1 MLGWVCTGLRKM
13 YRPLPKNLTIKDSK
27 IDGLGLFSKTKIKK
41 NSFIGISHVK
51 DDDFQDMYIRTP
63 LGGFYNHS
71 KNPNVTKLSSNTI
84 PKYDFGQNIEEKIK
98 ETPEDKNNNNLKYFY
113 LVSLKDIE
121 PGEEIL
127 AKYTFYEF

>member
-1 MLGWVCTGLRKM
+1 M

-27 IDGLGLFSKTKIKK
+27 IDGLGLFSKTKIQK
-41 NSFIGISHVK
+41 NSFLGISQVK
-51 DDDFQDMYIRTP
+51 HDDFQDMYIRTP
-63 LGGFYNHS
+63 LGGFCNHS
-71 KNPNVTKLSSNTI
+71 KNPNVIKLSSDTI

-98 ETPEDKNNNNLKYFY
+98 DTPEDKNNNSLKYFY

>member
-1 MLGWVCTGLRKM
+1 M
-13 YRPLPKNLTIKDSK
+13 YRPLPKSLTIKDSK
-27 IDGLGLFSKTKIKK
+27 IDGLGLFSKTKIQK
-41 NSFIGISHVK
+41 NSFIGITHVK
-51 DDDFQDMYIRTP
+51 NIDFQDNYIRTP

-71 KNPNVTKLSSNTI
+71 KNPNVTKISSDTL
-84 PKYDFGQNIEEKIK
+84 PKYDFGQNIEMKIK
-98 ETPEDKNNNNLKYFY
+98 ESLEDKNNNKLKYFY

>member
-1 MLGWVCTGLRKM
+1 M
-13 YRPLPKNLTIKDSK
+13 YRPLPKNLTIKDSE
-27 IDGLGLFSKTKIKK
+27 IDGLGLFSKTKIQK
-41 NSFIGISHVK
+41 NSFIGITHVK
-51 DDDFQDMYIRTP
+51 HNDFQDMYIRTP

-71 KNPNVTKLSSNTI
+71 KNPNVTKISSDTL
-84 PKYDFGQNIEEKIK
+84 PKYDFGQNIEMKIK
-98 ETPEDKNNNNLKYFY
+98 ESLEDKNNNKLKYFY

>member
-51 DDDFQDMYIRTP
+51 HDDFQDMYIRTP

-71 KNPNVTKLSSNTI
+71 KNPNVTKLSSNTL

-98 ETPEDKNNNNLKYFY
+98 ETAEDKNNNKLKYFY

>member
-1 MLGWVCTGLRKM
+1 M

-41 NSFIGISHVK
+41 NSFLGISHVK

-71 KNPNVTKLSSNTI
+71 KNPNVTKLSSNTF
-84 PKYDFGQNIEEKIK
+84 PKYDFGQNI
-98 ETPEDKNNNNLKYFY
+98 DCL
-113 LVSLKDIE
+113 L
-121 PGEEIL
+121 
-127 AKYTFYEF
+127 YTSPSPRDR

>member
-1 MLGWVCTGLRKM
+1 M
-13 YRPLPKNLTIKDSK
+13 YRPLPKSLTIKDSK

-41 NSFIGISHVK
+41 NSFLGITHVK
-51 DDDFQDMYIRTP
+51 HDDFQDMYIRTP

-71 KNPNVTKLSSNTI
+71 KNPNVTKISSDTL
-84 PKYDFGQNIEEKIK
+84 PKYDFGQNIEIKIK
-98 ETPEDKNNNNLKYFY
+98 ESLEDKNNNKLKYFY

>member
-1 MLGWVCTGLRKM
+1 M

-27 IDGLGLFSKTKIKK
+27 IDGLGLFSKTKIQK

-51 DDDFQDMYIRTP
+51 HDDFKDMYIRTP

-71 KNPNVTKLSSNTI
+71 KNPNVVKLSSDTL
-84 PKYDFGQNIEEKIK
+84 PKYDFGQNIEKKIK

-127 AKYTFYEF
+127 AKYTFYQF

>member
-1 MLGWVCTGLRKM
+1 M
-13 YRPLPKNLTIKDSK
+13 YRPLPKSLTIKDSK

-41 NSFIGISHVK
+41 NSFLGITHVK
-51 DDDFQDMYIRTP
+51 HDDFQDMYIRTP

-71 KNPNVTKLSSNTI
+71 KNPNVTKISSDTL
-84 PKYDFGQNIEEKIK
+84 PKYDFGQNIEMKIK
-98 ETPEDKNNNNLKYFY
+98 ESLEDKNNNKLKYFY

>member
-1 MLGWVCTGLRKM
+1 M

-27 IDGLGLFSKTKIKK
+27 IDGLGLFSKIKIQK
-41 NSFIGISHVK
+41 NSFIGITHVK
-51 DDDFQDMYIRTP
+51 NIDFQDNYIRTP
-63 LGGFYNHS
+63 LGGFYNLS
-71 KNPNVTKLSSNTI
+71 KNPKVIKLSSDTL
-84 PKYDFGQNIEEKIK
+84 PKYDFGQNIEKKIK

-113 LVSLKDIE
+113 LVSLKYIE

>member
-1 MLGWVCTGLRKM
+1 M
-13 YRPLPKNLTIKDSK
+13 YRPLPKSLTIKDSK

-41 NSFIGISHVK
+41 NSFIGITHVK
-51 DDDFQDMYIRTP
+51 HDDFQDMYIRTP

-71 KNPNVTKLSSNTI
+71 KNPNVTKISSDTL
-84 PKYDFGQNIEEKIK
+84 PKYDFGQNIEEKIN
-98 ETPEDKNNNNLKYFY
+98 ESFEDKNNKNLKYFY

>member
-1 MLGWVCTGLRKM
+1 M

-27 IDGLGLFSKTKIKK
+27 IEGLGLFSKTKIKK
-41 NSFIGISHVK
+41 NPFIGITHVK
-51 DDDFQDMYIRTP
+51 HDDFQDMYIRTP

-71 KNPNVTKLSSNTI
+71 KNPNVTKISSDTL
-84 PKYDFGQNIEEKIK
+84 PKYDFGQNIEEKIN
-98 ETPEDKNNNNLKYFY
+98 ESFEDKNNKNLKYFY
-113 LVSLKDIE
+113 LVSLIDIE

>member
-1 MLGWVCTGLRKM
+1 M
-13 YRPLPKNLTIKDSK
+13 YRPLPKNLTIKGSK

-51 DDDFQDMYIRTP
+51 HDDFQDMYIRTP

-71 KNPNVTKLSSNTI
+71 KNPNVTKLSSNTL

-98 ETPEDKNNNNLKYFY
+98 ETLEDKNNNNLKYFY

>member
-1 MLGWVCTGLRKM
+1 M

-41 NSFIGISHVK
+41 NSFIGVSHVK
-51 DDDFQDMYIRTP
+51 HDDFQDMYIRTP

-71 KNPNVTKLSSNTI
+71 KNPNVTKLSSNTL

-98 ETPEDKNNNNLKYFY
+98 EVAEDKNNNKLKYFY

>member
-1 MLGWVCTGLRKM
+1 M

-27 IDGLGLFSKTKIKK
+27 IDGLGLFSKTKIQK
-41 NSFIGISHVK
+41 NSFIGITHVK
-51 DDDFQDMYIRTP
+51 HNDFQDMYIRTP

-71 KNPNVTKLSSNTI
+71 KNPNVTKISSDTL
-84 PKYDFGQNIEEKIK
+84 PKYDFGQNIEIKIK
-98 ETPEDKNNNNLKYFY
+98 ESLEDKNNNKLKYFY

>member
-1 MLGWVCTGLRKM
+1 M
-13 YRPLPKNLTIKDSK
+13 YRPLPKSLTIKDSK
-27 IDGLGLFSKTKIKK
+27 IDGLGLFSKTKIQK
-41 NSFIGISHVK
+41 NSFIGITHVK
-51 DDDFQDMYIRTP
+51 HNDFQDMYIRTP

-71 KNPNVTKLSSNTI
+71 KNPNVTKISSDTL
-84 PKYDFGQNIEEKIK
+84 PKYDFGQNIEMKIR
-98 ETPEDKNNNNLKYFY
+98 ESLEDKNNNNLKYFY

>member
-1 MLGWVCTGLRKM
+1 MC
-13 YRPLPKNLTIKDSK
+13 RPLPKNLTIKDSK
-27 IDGLGLFSKTKIKK
+27 IDGLGLFSKTKIQK
-41 NSFIGISHVK
+41 NSFIGITHVK
-51 DDDFQDMYIRTP
+51 HIDFQDMYIRTP

-71 KNPNVTKLSSNTI
+71 KNPNVTKISSDTL

-98 ETPEDKNNNNLKYFY
+98 ETPENKNNNNLKYFY

>member
-1 MLGWVCTGLRKM
+1 M

-27 IDGLGLFSKTKIKK
+27 IEGLGLFSKTKIKK
-41 NSFIGISHVK
+41 NSFLGITHVK
-51 DDDFQDMYIRTP
+51 HDDFQDMYIRTP

-71 KNPNVTKLSSNTI
+71 KNPNVTKISSDTL
-84 PKYDFGQNIEEKIK
+84 PKYDFGQNIEIKIK
-98 ETPEDKNNNNLKYFY
+98 ESLEDKNNNKLKYFY

>member
-1 MLGWVCTGLRKM
+1 M
-13 YRPLPKNLTIKDSK
+13 YRPLPKSLTIKDSK

-41 NSFIGISHVK
+41 NSFIGITHVK
-51 DDDFQDMYIRTP
+51 NIDFQDNYLRTP

-71 KNPNVTKLSSNTI
+71 KNPNAIKLSSDTL
-84 PKYDFGQNIEEKIK
+84 PKYDFGQNIEKNIK
-98 ETPEDKNNNNLKYFY
+98 ETLEDKNNNNLKYFY

>member
-1 MLGWVCTGLRKM
+1 M
-13 YRPLPKNLTIKDSK
+13 YRPLPKDLTIKDSK
-27 IDGLGLFSKTKIKK
+27 IDGLGLFSKTKIQK

-51 DDDFQDMYIRTP
+51 HDNFQDMYIRTP

-71 KNPNVTKLSSNTI
+71 KNPNVAKLSSDSL
-84 PKYDFGQNIEEKIK
+84 PKYDFGQNIEEKVK
-98 ETPEDKNNNNLKYFY
+98 EFLEYKDFKKLKYLY

>member
-1 MLGWVCTGLRKM
+1 M
-13 YRPLPKNLTIKDSK
+13 YRPLPKSLTIKDSK

-41 NSFIGISHVK
+41 NSFIGITHVK
-51 DDDFQDMYIRTP
+51 HDDFQDMYIRTP

-71 KNPNVTKLSSNTI
+71 KNPNVTKISSDTL
-84 PKYDFGQNIEEKIK
+84 PKYDFGQNIEIKIK
-98 ETPEDKNNNNLKYFY
+98 ESLEDKNNNKLKYFY

-127 AKYTFYEF
+127 AKYTFYDF

>member
-1 MLGWVCTGLRKM
+1 M
-13 YRPLPKNLTIKDSK
+13 YRPLPKSLTIKESK
-27 IDGLGLFSKTKIKK
+27 IDGLGLFSKTKIQK
-41 NSFIGISHVK
+41 NSFIGITHVK
-51 DDDFQDMYIRTP
+51 HNDFQDMYIRTP

-71 KNPNVTKLSSNTI
+71 KNPNVTKISSDTL
-84 PKYDFGQNIEEKIK
+84 PKYDFGQNIEMKIK
-98 ETPEDKNNNNLKYFY
+98 ESLEDKNNNKLKYFY

>member
-1 MLGWVCTGLRKM
+1 M
-13 YRPLPKNLTIKDSK
+13 YRPLPVNLTIKESK
-27 IDGLGLFSKTKIKK
+27 IDGLGLFSKTKIEK
-41 NSFIGISHVK
+41 NSFIGITHVK
-51 DDDFQDMYIRTP
+51 NIDFQDNYLRTP

-71 KNPNVTKLSSNTI
+71 KNPNAIKLSSDTL
-84 PKYDFGQNIEEKIK
+84 PKYDFGQNIEKNIK
-98 ETPEDKNNNNLKYFY
+98 ETPEDKNNYNLKYFY

>member
-1 MLGWVCTGLRKM
+1 M
-13 YRPLPKNLTIKDSK
+13 YRPLPKSLTIKDSK
-27 IDGLGLFSKTKIKK
+27 IDGLGLFSKTKIQK
-41 NSFIGISHVK
+41 NSFIGITHVK
-51 DDDFQDMYIRTP
+51 HNDFQDMYIRTP

-71 KNPNVTKLSSNTI
+71 KNPNVTKISSDTL
-84 PKYDFGQNIEEKIK
+84 PKYNFGQNIEMKIK
-98 ETPEDKNNNNLKYFY
+98 ESLEDKNNNNSKYFY

>member
-1 MLGWVCTGLRKM
+1 M
-13 YRPLPKNLTIKDSK
+13 YRPLPKSLTIKDSK

-41 NSFIGISHVK
+41 NSFIGITHVK
-51 DDDFQDMYIRTP
+51 HDEFQDMYIRTP

-71 KNPNVTKLSSNTI
+71 KNPNVTKISSDTL
-84 PKYDFGQNIEEKIK
+84 PKYDFGQNIEIKIK
-98 ETPEDKNNNNLKYFY
+98 ESLEDKNNNKLKYFY